1 VWIGVETSG
10 CSRRARGVVDQRVRC
25 SCVRDEL
32 SCVCILHGAQFVELE
47 CPALVPHSGRSRR
60 PRGAMH
66 LAGNPEDP
74 VSRGH
79 GWNDGVEASSLHRH
93 AIVMHVYGGSW
104 PVQRNPIRTVQGQRT
119 PWSPWWLTPR
129 RRARAASTRAEQR
142 SDHPGRGAELANRQR
157 RSPKNAKPN
166 GQHAAGLTPL
176 QQTDDGDDGARGLAG
191 ASDIPGRC
199 VQPRLTREQVAMR
212 ISRPRAALG
221 AEVRAMSGRIH
232 RWLRRGLP
240 MTVGGV
246 KRPKQSDDFR
256 SAGEGA

>member
-1 VWIGVETSG
+1 MWIGVETSG

-142 SDHPGRGAELANRQR
+142 SDHPGRGAELANSLLAKTKPEKREAQR
-157 RSPKNAKPN
+157 PACGRPY
-166 GQHAAGLTPL
+166 AAP
-176 QQTDDGDDGARGLAG
+176 TD
-191 ASDIPGRC
+191 GR
-199 VQPRLTREQVAMR
+199 
-212 ISRPRAALG
+212 
-221 AEVRAMSGRIH
+221 
-232 RWLRRGLP
+232 W
-240 MTVGGV
+240 
-246 KRPKQSDDFR
+246 
-256 SAGEGA
+256 